1 MKLKKNLKYGASA
14 LALAL
19 LLSACSGENAKQ
31 AKEDAKDA
39 ASNAKAAVSEEVAS
53 TKEKAEDKKEE
64 IKSDVSNKKD
74 EAEEKVDQATTGI
87 EEKEFA
93 ISLDD
98 AVNKFKEAFKVDGI
112 EVSSVEFDKDND
124 KYSYDIS
131 GFKGN
136 EEFEAKIDA
145 ESGEVI
151 SKEQDKDDDQ
161 EDKAIDFT
169 KVKAPKEAIAKA
181 LENNKGFVKSYELDV
196 NDQGKTVYEIDVVGG
211 DDVELDAETLDIIQ
225 K

>member
-1 MKLKKNLKYGASA
+1 MKLKNLKYGASA

-19 LLSACSGENAKQ
+19 LLSACSGENANK

-39 ASNAKAAVSEEVAS
+39 VSNAKAAVSEEVS
-53 TKEKAEDKKEE
+53 SVKDK
-64 IKSDVSNKKD
+64 
-74 EAEEKVDQATTGI
+74 AEEKKDQAKEKIDEATTGI
-87 EEKEFA
+87 EEKEFKV
-93 ISLDD
+93 SLDD

-112 EVSSVEFDKDND
+112 EVSSLEFDEDNG
-124 KYSYDIS
+124 KYAYDIK
-131 GFKGN
+131 GFKDN

-145 ESGEVI
+145 ESGEVL
-151 SKEQDKDDDQ
+151 SKEQDKDDDK
-161 EDKAIDFT
+161 EDDKAIDFT

-181 LENNKGFVKSYELDV
+181 LENNKGFVKSYELDF
-196 NDQGKTVYEIDVVGG
+196 NDQGKLVYEIDVVNG

>member
-1 MKLKKNLKYGASA
+1 MKLNKNLKYGASA

-19 LLSACSGENAKQ
+19 LLSACSGENANK

-53 TKEKAEDKKEE
+53 
-64 IKSDVSNKKD
+64 VKD
-74 EAEEKVDQATTGI
+74 DAEEKVDEATKGI
-87 EEKEFA
+87 EGKEFKV
-93 ISLDD
+93 SLDD

-112 EVSSVEFDKDND
+112 EVSSLEFDEDD
-124 KYSYDIS
+124 GKYVYDIQ
-131 GFKGN
+131 GFKDD

-145 ESGEVI
+145 ESGEVL
-151 SKEQDKDDDQ
+151 SKEQDKDDDTK
-161 EDKAIDFT
+161 DDMAIDFT
-169 KVKAPKEAIAKA
+169 KVKAPKEAMEKA
-181 LENNKGFVKSYELDV
+181 LENNKGYVKSYELDF
-196 NDQGKTVYEIDVVGG
+196 NDQGKLVYEIDVENG

>member
-1 MKLKKNLKYGASA
+1 MKFKNLKYGASA

-19 LLSACSGENAKQ
+19 LLSACSGENANK

-39 ASNAKAAVSEEVAS
+39 ASNAKAAISEEVSSVKDDA
-53 TKEKAEDKKEE
+53 KEKID
-64 IKSDVSNKKD
+64 D
-74 EAEEKVDQATTGI
+74 ATTGI
-87 EEKEFA
+87 EEKEFKV
-93 ISLDD
+93 SLDD

-112 EVSSVEFDKDND
+112 EVSSIEFDEDNG
-124 KYSYDIS
+124 KYAYDIK
-131 GFKGN
+131 GFKDN

-151 SKEQDKDDDQ
+151 SKEKDKEDDTKDAM
-161 EDKAIDFT
+161 AIDFT

-181 LENNKGFVKSYELDV
+181 LKNNKGFVKSYELDF
-196 NDQGKTVYEIDVVGG
+196 NDQGKLVYEIDVVGG

>member
-1 MKLKKNLKYGASA
+1 MKFNKNLKYGASA

-19 LLSACSGENAKQ
+19 LLSACSGENAKN

-39 ASNAKAAVSEEVAS
+39 VSNTKAAVSEEVNS
-53 TKEKAEDKKEE
+53 VKDKAEDKK
-64 IKSDVSNKKD
+64 D
-74 EAEEKVDQATTGI
+74 EMTTGI
-87 EEKEFA
+87 EDKEFK

-98 AVNKFKEAFKVDGI
+98 AVKKFKEEFKADEI
-112 EVSSVEFDKDND
+112 EISSLEFDEDNG
-124 KYSYDIS
+124 KYAYDIK
-131 GFKGN
+131 GFNGN
-136 EEFEAKIDA
+136 DEYEAKIDA
-145 ESGEVI
+145 DSGEI
-151 SKEQDKDDDQ
+151 LSKEQDKEDDSSDK
-161 EDKAIDFT
+161 KAIDLT
-169 KVKAPKEAIAKA
+169 KIKDSKEAIKKA